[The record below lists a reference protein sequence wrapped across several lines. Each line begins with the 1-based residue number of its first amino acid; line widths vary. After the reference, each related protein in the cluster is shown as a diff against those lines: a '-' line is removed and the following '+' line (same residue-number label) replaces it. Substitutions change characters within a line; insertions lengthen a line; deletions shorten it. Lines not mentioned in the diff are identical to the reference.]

1 MQYDTGPARLDLYK
15 GNQVGTFDLIIKNAD
30 IVTFSESQNQMVQ
43 EKTDIAVLNGKIEK
57 LGSLNAA
64 DALKVIDATHLT
76 VLPGVIDSQVH
87 FREPGLTHKE
97 DIESGSRAAILG
109 GVTTYFEM
117 PNTNPPTTTQAL
129 FEDKLKI
136 AAEKSSANYAFFI
149 GGGSENFDQLAE
161 LEKLPHCSG
170 IKIFLGSSFG
180 TLLVDQDELLE
191 KIMQNGH
198 RRLVIHAEDEARLKE
213 RKQIAIDAANA
224 KVHHI
229 WRDEES
235 ALIATKKSV
244 HFSEKH
250 KRNIHIL
257 HVSSSEEMA
266 FLRNAKEQQL
276 RAFGKSFVT
285 VEILP
290 QYLTLSAPECYERLG
305 SLWQQNPPIRDK
317 RHMDFLWQAVL
328 DGTVDVIGSDHAPHT
343 LEEKA
348 KTYPNSPSGVPGVQT
363 LVPLMLDQVN
373 KNKLPLK
380 RFVEMVTENPRKIF
394 NLKNK
399 GRIQVGYD
407 ADFTIIDMKKE
418 KTVEKKW
425 LASKTGWSPF
435 EGQSFKGWPVMTLLR
450 GEVVV
455 DGDTLIKPRAGT
467 ACDFGI

>member
-1 MQYDTGPARLDLYK
+1 MPTY
-15 GNQVGTFDLIIKNAD
+15 NLIIKNAE
-30 IVTFSESQNQMVQ
+30 IVTFSEKENKMIQQ
-43 EKTDIAVLNGKIEK
+43 KTEIAITQGKITAI
-57 LGSLNAA
+57 GNFSPA
-64 DALKVIDATHLT
+64 DATTVIDARGLT

-117 PNTNPPTTTQAL
+117 PNTNPPTTTKQL
-129 FEDKLKI
+129 FQDKLNI
-136 AAEKSSANYAFFI
+136 ATEKSSANYAFFI
-149 GGGSENFDQLAE
+149 GAGSENVDQLSE

-180 TLLVDQDELLE
+180 TLLIDQDELLE
-191 KIMQNGH
+191 KIMKNGK

-213 RKQIAIDAANA
+213 RKHIAIEAAKAN
-224 KVHHI
+224 VHHI

-244 HFSEKH
+244 HFSQKY
-250 KRNIHIL
+250 RRPIHIL

-266 FLRNAKEQQL
+266 FLRDHKKDLA
-276 RAFGKSFVT
+276 T

-317 RHMDFLWQAVL
+317 RHMEFLWKAVL
-328 DGTVDVIGSDHAPHT
+328 NGTVDVIGSDHAPHT

-348 KTYPNSPSGVPGVQT
+348 KPYPQSPSGVPGVQT

-373 KNKLPLK
+373 QGKLSLS
-380 RFVEMVTENPRKIF
+380 RFVELVTENPRKVF
-394 NLKNK
+394 SLKNK

-407 ADFTIIDMKKE
+407 ADFTLVDLKKSQ
-418 KTVEKKW
+418 KVEKNW
-425 LASKTGWSPF
+425 LASKAGWSPF
-435 EGQSFKGWPVMTLLR
+435 ENMTFTGWPVMTILA

-455 DGDTLIKPRAGT
+455 QDQTLVKPFSGK
-467 ACDFGI
+467 ACDFAL

>member
-1 MQYDTGPARLDLYK
+1 MTY
-15 GNQVGTFDLIIKNAD
+15 DLIIKNAE
-30 IVTFSESQNQMVQ
+30 IVTFSETQNQMIQ
-43 EKTDIAVLNGKIEK
+43 ERTDIAVTNGKITY
-57 LGSLNAA
+57 LGTLTNQLA
-64 DALKVIDATHLT
+64 KKTIDATHLT

-117 PNTNPPTTTQAL
+117 PNTNPPTTTKEL
-129 FEDKLKI
+129 FENKLKI

-149 GGGSENFDQLAE
+149 GGSSENVDQLPM
-161 LEKLPHCSG
+161 LENLPHCSG

-180 TLLVDQDELLE
+180 NLLIDQDELFE
-191 KIMQNGH
+191 KIIKNGK

-224 KVHHI
+224 NVHHI

-244 HFSEKH
+244 HFAEKH
-250 KRNIHIL
+250 NRLIHIL
-257 HVSSSEEMA
+257 HISSSEEMA
-266 FLRNAKEQQL
+266 FLREHKRCA
-276 RAFGKSFVT
+276 T

-317 RHMDFLWQAVL
+317 RHMEFLWKALL

-348 KTYPNSPSGVPGVQT
+348 KPYPSSPSGVPGVQT
-363 LVPLMLDQVN
+363 LVPLMLDQVHQ
-373 KNKLPLK
+373 KKLPLK
-380 RFVEMVTENPRKIF
+380 KFVELVTENPRKVF
-394 NLKNK
+394 NLKDK

-407 ADFTIIDMKKE
+407 ADFTIVDLKR
-418 KTVEKKW
+418 TQVVEKKW

-435 EGQSFKGWPVMTLLR
+435 EGMSFTGWPIMTLLN

-455 DGDTLIKPRAGT
+455 EEQTLLKPRQGK
-467 ACDFGI
+467 ACDFNV